1 MSFFK
6 KRFIIFT
13 TSILLILMFFGFSS
27 FCLAAATNQLGGLE
41 GTATGIGYKQD
52 SAPAS
57 VQISSWIGMIVR
69 TLIGFIGVVFMV
81 LVWMGALDIIGAGGN
96 EEDVKRGK
104 DKIKNGAIGI
114 LIVFSAYLLTNIVLS
129 MASGGDLKIFTF

>member
-1 MSFFK
+1 MLSFK
-6 KRFIIFT
+6 KNFIIFT
-13 TSILLILMFFGFSS
+13 ASILLILVFFGFSS
-27 FCLAAATNQLGGLE
+27 FCLAAATNQLGGLQN
-41 GTATGIGYKQD
+41 TATGIGYKQD

-96 EEDVKRGK
+96 DEEVKKGK

-114 LIVFSAYLLTNIVLS
+114 LIVFSAYLLTNIILS